1 MNHFSE
7 KLLPVL
13 DKIAIVSL
21 FVFAAFCMFSIS
33 ITQIAAGL
41 GGLAWLLR
49 THITKTWQEQRWPL
63 GLPFILFV
71 LANLVAVINAYSTID
86 SYPEL
91 KKLLEFLIFFWVVN
105 YVRENRLR
113 DSLSTIL
120 ILTATL
126 AGLHGFYQG
135 WRDGLNIE
143 NRVEGTMSV
152 YMTFAGLLMIVG
164 MMGLGRIL
172 FRRPREN
179 WLWFALIVI
188 SICLLFT
195 FTRQAWFGFLVG
207 LMFLMF
213 TWQRKATLIIA
224 GLTLVFLLVYG
235 NQIQSQILKET
246 TWKGKTVSFSQQMK
260 YRINRMISGQDETF
274 AMRIA
279 LWRGGWEI
287 VKDHPLTGCG
297 FHCVDLIGEQ
307 YPDPSGHLNRIRGMH
322 NNFVQLAVDIGFFGL
337 SSWIGIWVCF
347 FGLLYRRAKIQQ
359 EDSSSN
365 WIIYGSTAAGL
376 AFLAGGFFET
386 NVYDSEVAMVL
397 YFIMALPFAGSNA
410 FSALNCS
417 LLSSRVA

>member
-126 AGLHGFYQG
+126 AGLHGFHQG
-135 WRDGLNIE
+135 WRDGLNID
-143 NRVEGTMSV
+143 NRVAGTMSV

-188 SICLLFT
+188 SVCLLFT
-195 FTRQAWFGFLVG
+195 FTRQAWFGFLAG
-207 LMFLMF
+207 LIFLMF
-213 TWQRKATLIIA
+213 AWQRKATLIIA
-224 GLTLVFLLVYG
+224 GLTLVSLLVYG
-235 NQIQSQILKET
+235 SQMQSKVMQATKYKDLSSQT
-246 TWKGKTVSFSQQMK
+246 PSFVKVMK
-260 YRINRMISGQDETF
+260 YRINRMISGKDETL

-287 VKDHPLTGCG
+287 IKDHPLTGCG
-297 FHCVDLIGEQ
+297 FHCVDLIGQQ
-307 YPDPSGHLNRIRGMH
+307 YPDPSGYVNRIRGMH
-322 NNFVQLAVDIGFFGL
+322 NNYVQLAVDTGFLGL

-347 FGLLYRRAKIQQ
+347 FALLYKRARTL
-359 EDSSSN
+359 EGDSSS
-365 WIIYGSTAAGL
+365 WIIYGSTAAGI
-376 AFLAGGFFET
+376 AFLAGGFFES
-386 NVYDSEVAMVL
+386 NIYDSEVAMVL
-397 YFIMALPFAGSNA
+397 YFIMALPFAGSKIEKLEN
-410 FSALNCS
+410 
-417 LLSSRVA
+417 

>member
-135 WRDGLNIE
+135 WRDGLNID
-143 NRVEGTMSV
+143 NRVAGTMSV

-195 FTRQAWFGFLVG
+195 FTRQAWFGFLAG
-207 LMFLMF
+207 LIFLMF
-213 TWQRKATLIIA
+213 AWQRKATLIIA
-224 GLTLVFLLVYG
+224 GLTLVSLLVYG
-235 NQIQSQILKET
+235 SQMQSKVMQATKYKDLSSQT
-246 TWKGKTVSFSQQMK
+246 PSFVKVMK
-260 YRINRMISGQDETF
+260 YRINRMISGKDETL

-287 VKDHPLTGCG
+287 IKDHPLTGCG
-297 FHCVDLIGEQ
+297 FHCVDLIGQQ
-307 YPDPSGHLNRIRGMH
+307 YPDPSGYVNRIRGMH
-322 NNFVQLAVDIGFFGL
+322 NNYVQLAVDTGFLGL

-347 FGLLYRRAKIQQ
+347 FALLYKRARTL
-359 EDSSSN
+359 EGGSSN
-365 WIIYGSTAAGL
+365 WIIYGSTAAGI
-376 AFLAGGFFET
+376 AFLAGGFFES
-386 NVYDSEVAMVL
+386 NIYDSEVVMVL
-397 YFIMALPFAGSNA
+397 YFIMALPFAGSKIEKLEN
-410 FSALNCS
+410 
-417 LLSSRVA
+417 